1 MNINNHLHT
10 TLSQE
15 IMQYA
20 FDQEPLTKRVCW
32 QCGRVLWGEGS
43 SKATYMVDPPEG
55 VRANDTHANAF

>member
-1 MNINNHLHT
+1 
-10 TLSQE
+10 
-15 IMQYA
+15 MQRA
-20 FDQEPLTKRVCW
+20 FDQEPLTKRICW